1 MVDSIDF
8 STLDLTSEFAE
19 EEAESQLGSS
29 HHGSYHDDTQL
40 STEAETFDNYEL
52 SFLSQRSQTPSQL
65 SGHSSQSQH
74 NTCTNCGSYNT
85 FQVEDTG
92 HKICT
97 KCSHIVEDYENLQS
111 AEHFGDEDDDQI
123 AEQQQDILKE
133 HHKSQYQALN
143 KEIIHCQEQYAKLI
157 LNAFQCV
164 LQSQVSVA
172 IHEYNVKPHL
182 YNIVAQIW
190 FRFINKIWIK
200 QGFGHPDEPQN
211 SSWVWNKRSSK
222 LYQNNDFK
230 EQWTA
235 PKMSVIDVLMTTED
249 DTDTSSDEDM
259 MENNHNTN
267 ESHQESHQDT
277 NDDDEDSIDLRSLL
291 SDASTVSHESRA
303 SETSITQSKAI
314 KQKKRRKTLLTDKQ
328 IRKRKKRINLKR
340 KQTLPIKRT
349 RFTARIPT
357 HDVFGWKRVQQRYE
371 ERNARS
377 KFDEYLYGKGEID
390 LELSLVLLYIG
401 LRVCGETLTM
411 NDVIRGAQK
420 GIIPYLRA
428 FESLPSAFRIKDSKQ
443 RRRLYGSD
451 DNYLSFRKFFIR
463 HEMKYEIA
471 RFYHIYHLLI
481 GDLGL
486 IDKIIPF
493 NSKLMVIKYL
503 RDLRIPLALYSIVE
517 VFIDKYKR
525 FPKIFGARNTDMK
538 NEWKELAEYK
548 SIFVDYSKRKK
559 SDLNM
564 KMIFTNGIDDDRDAV
579 MDDEDCDTKYKHL
592 TPVTIMTLI
601 VIAIA
606 SVYRLD
612 KTIKHKLNEHPLLNN
627 ARSAFKTLP
636 ALSQWFDVKLKYK
649 YMDCKVLCDVPKMFG
664 YDTLKTRKE
673 GGLQHENTEWIF
685 GLTKQFIL
693 RHYGVR
699 SHCTVAHK
707 FIERKAKKITKK
719 YTNLHKE
726 YKEKSKAELN
736 GYKAFN
742 SLSICGNDEEESKDK
757 CDTCPPFE
765 YHGYD
770 AQQTHYSLLY
780 SEVMLLCSA
789 RVGIKLKDLHQRLQQ
804 TISKLMVVFE
814 YEEVKKTSENDVAFV
829 SIPVNRL
836 VTKTC
841 THCDRRYRINELVQ
855 CYCNESCDANVACDT
870 RICKVCLLKLVH
882 DDAQIVKQL
891 LMKQRCGILKAHHWK
906 CFMCQAKDKH
916 THSEQQMEQKKKR
929 KEKNKSKNKF
939 IRKTDK
945 KKAFECS
952 YCHRGFSR
960 KYNMNVH
967 IAMVHDHS
975 LLRFECDTCSLK
987 CATAAALRRH
997 QINCNVK

>member
-172 IHEYNVKPHL
+172 IHDYNVKTHL
-182 YNIVAQIW
+182 YTIVGQIW

-200 QGFGHPDEPQN
+200 QGFGEFEVGRA
-211 SSWVWNKRSSK
+211 SSSYWVWNKDRAK
-222 LYQNNDFK
+222 VYQNNDLK

-235 PKMSVIDVLMTTED
+235 PKTSVLDVFLTTED
-249 DTDTSSDEDM
+249 DTDLDTSSDEDLV
-259 MENNHNTN
+259 ETIQTNSNTNTNGNHN
-267 ESHQESHQDT
+267 D
-277 NDDDEDSIDLRSLL
+277 DSIDLRSLL
-291 SDASTVSHESRA
+291 STVSHQSRA
-303 SETSITQSKAI
+303 SETAITRSKT
-314 KQKKRRKTLLTDKQ
+314 KPKKRRKHLLTDKE
-328 IRKRKKRINLKR
+328 IRRQQKRTTLKR
-340 KQTLPIKRT
+340 KQTLPTQRA
-349 RFTARIPT
+349 RFRKSIPKHSAYT
-357 HDVFGWKRVQQRYE
+357 WKATKQTKKK
-371 ERNARS
+371 N
-377 KFDEYLYGKGEID
+377 FNEYLYGKGEID

-548 SIFVDYSKRKK
+548 SIFVD
-559 SDLNM
+559 
-564 KMIFTNGIDDDRDAV
+564 
-579 MDDEDCDTKYKHL
+579 
-592 TPVTIMTLI
+592 
-601 VIAIA
+601 
-606 SVYRLD
+606 
-612 KTIKHKLNEHPLLNN
+612 
-627 ARSAFKTLP
+627 
-636 ALSQWFDVKLKYK
+636 
-649 YMDCKVLCDVPKMFG
+649 
-664 YDTLKTRKE
+664 
-673 GGLQHENTEWIF
+673 
-685 GLTKQFIL
+685 
-693 RHYGVR
+693 
-699 SHCTVAHK
+699 
-707 FIERKAKKITKK
+707 
-719 YTNLHKE
+719 
-726 YKEKSKAELN
+726 
-736 GYKAFN
+736 
-742 SLSICGNDEEESKDK
+742 
-757 CDTCPPFE
+757 
-765 YHGYD
+765 
-770 AQQTHYSLLY
+770 
-780 SEVMLLCSA
+780 
-789 RVGIKLKDLHQRLQQ
+789 
-804 TISKLMVVFE
+804 
-814 YEEVKKTSENDVAFV
+814 
-829 SIPVNRL
+829 
-836 VTKTC
+836 
-841 THCDRRYRINELVQ
+841 
-855 CYCNESCDANVACDT
+855 
-870 RICKVCLLKLVH
+870 
-882 DDAQIVKQL
+882 
-891 LMKQRCGILKAHHWK
+891 
-906 CFMCQAKDKH
+906 
-916 THSEQQMEQKKKR
+916 
-929 KEKNKSKNKF
+929 
-939 IRKTDK
+939 
-945 KKAFECS
+945 
-952 YCHRGFSR
+952 
-960 KYNMNVH
+960 
-967 IAMVHDHS
+967 
-975 LLRFECDTCSLK
+975 
-987 CATAAALRRH
+987 
-997 QINCNVK
+997 

>member
-8 STLDLTSEFAE
+8 STLNIT
-19 EEAESQLGSS
+19 SQLET
-29 HHGSYHDDTQL
+29 DDGDT
-40 STEAETFDNYEL
+40 SGVKGDTFDEL
-52 SFLSQRSQTPSQL
+52 SFLSQRSR
-65 SGHSSQSQH
+65 QH
-74 NTCTNCGSYNT
+74 NACQNCGSQNT
-85 FQVEDTG
+85 FEVDDTG

-97 KCSHIVEDYENLQS
+97 KCSHIVEGYENLQS
-111 AEHFGDEDDDQI
+111 AKRFGDEYDDQI
-123 AEQQQDILKE
+123 AQQQQDILKE
-133 HHKSQYQALN
+133 HRKSRYRPLN
-143 KEIIHCQEQYAKLI
+143 KEIIHCQLQYAKLI

-164 LQSQVSVA
+164 LQSQVSVM

-182 YNIVAQIW
+182 YNIVGQIW
-190 FRFINKIWIK
+190 FRFINKIWIQ
-200 QGFGHPDEPQN
+200 QGFGHPDRSHD
-211 SSWVWNKRSSK
+211 SSWVWNKSESK

-235 PKMSVIDVLMTTED
+235 PKMSVLDVLLTTED

-259 MENNHNTN
+259 ENANTN
-267 ESHQESHQDT
+267 T
-277 NDDDEDSIDLRSLL
+277 NDEDSIDLRSLL
-291 SDASTVSHESRA
+291 STASHQARA
-303 SETSITQSKAI
+303 SETCILRSKAI
-314 KQKKRRKTLLTDKQ
+314 KQKKHRKTLLTPNE
-328 IRKRKKRINLKR
+328 IRKQQKRSDLKR
-340 KQTLPIKRT
+340 KQTLPENRG

-357 HDVFGWKRVQQRYE
+357 HDVFGWKKE
-371 ERNARS
+371 ERNTRS
-377 KFDEYLYGKGEID
+377 KFDHCLYRKGEID
-390 LELSLVLLYIG
+390 LELSLTILYIG
-401 LRVCGETLTM
+401 LRLCGEILTM

-428 FESLPSAFRIKDSKQ
+428 FEALPSAFRIEESKQ
-443 RRRLYGSD
+443 RRELYGTD
-451 DNYLSFRKFFIR
+451 DNYLAFRRFFIR

-538 NEWKELAEYK
+538 NQWKELAEYK

-579 MDDEDCDTKYKHL
+579 MDDEDCDTKYRHL

-612 KTIKHKLNEHPLLNN
+612 KTTKHKLNEHPLLNN

-636 ALSQWFDVKLKYK
+636 ALSQWFDVNLKYK

-736 GYKAFN
+736 EYKAFN

-789 RVGIKLKDLHQRLQQ
+789 RVGIKLKDLHQRVQQ
-804 TISKLMVVFE
+804 TLSKLMVVFE